1 MVPPPAAVLGRRK
14 GEGGGGGNP
23 SVTSAPSWPIVSAM
37 LAARKAASWLALL
50 HVTQCMVLHRPRITP
65 GRAMPVK
72 LCAPR
77 APGDSKGR
85 GGMKR
90 RLMAVSSVKTEAQ
103 LKVLRSALTSTLMFR
118 GLDEPSIDRMMQSMV
133 RLEVRMLL
141 SALD

>member
-1 MVPPPAAVLGRRK
+1 
-14 GEGGGGGNP
+14 
-23 SVTSAPSWPIVSAM
+23 
-37 LAARKAASWLALL
+37 
-50 HVTQCMVLHRPRITP
+50 
-65 GRAMPVK
+65 MPVK

-118 GLDEPSIDRMMQSMV
+118 GLDEPSIHRMMQSMV

>member
-1 MVPPPAAVLGRRK
+1 MR
-14 GEGGGGGNP
+14 
-23 SVTSAPSWPIVSAM
+23 
-37 LAARKAASWLALL
+37 AARRAASWLALL
-50 HVTQCMVLHRPRITP
+50 HVARCMVLHRPRITP
-65 GRAMPVK
+65 GRALPVK
-72 LCAPR
+72 LCAAPV

-90 RLMAVSSVKTEAQ
+90 GLKAVSSVKTEAQ

-118 GLDEPSIDRMMQSMV
+118 GLDEPSLDRMMQSMV